1 MTDTKKES
9 LFKPGH
15 VYFMNEYDDT
25 GEAEIFDLT
34 AMDED
39 KAAKIIKKALDEERE
54 AEKAN

>member
-1 MTDTKKES
+1 MKKRKEKP

-15 VYFMNEYDDT
+15 IYFMNEYDDT
-25 GEAEIFDLT
+25 GKAEIFDLT

-39 KAAKIIKKALDEERE
+39 KAAKIIKKTFDEERE

>member
-1 MTDTKKES
+1 MKSTNKEP

-25 GEAEIFDLT
+25 DETEIFDLT
-34 AMDED
+34 AMPED